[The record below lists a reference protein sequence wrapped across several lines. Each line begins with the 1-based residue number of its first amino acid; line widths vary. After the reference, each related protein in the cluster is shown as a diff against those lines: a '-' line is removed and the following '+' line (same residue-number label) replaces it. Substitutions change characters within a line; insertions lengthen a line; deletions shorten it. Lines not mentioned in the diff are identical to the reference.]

1 MRPADEGR
9 RHAGLTD
16 RRLEP
21 CPRHMRPVASA
32 AWEAMVRDP
41 GTAVQTV
48 DLATYR
54 ALLADPTWGL
64 VRQLLVTTR
73 WYDKGMELAL
83 AWLAVTDRYEA
94 VLPAPEVA
102 TGRAQLYG
110 LLLDMLDRLDAWET
124 YLEVWSQLRRHTAYS
139 LAYGDG
145 PHSAA
150 TRPQAQP
157 YVVRREPGEIQLHFL
172 WLSSYRKDLID
183 RRRETCHLTSVDLKT
198 SSPFSKSIFFRWINS
213 GCLSVI
219 LFRISAVRSKTS
231 SFSENSPSNNLSNC
245 SGLFPTNVMTSLEF
259 PKSVLVPE
267 VSLTN
272 KSFILFDRQ
281 CKYMV

>member
-172 WLSSYRKDLID
+172 WLSSYRKDLIERKLAAKRAGRRLGHLRHHPPD
-183 RRRETCHLTSVDLKT
+183 ELSDAEVRRRV
-198 SSPFSKSIFFRWINS
+198 
-213 GCLSVI
+213 
-219 LFRISAVRSKTS
+219 SAVARWARTLRR
-231 SFSENSPSNNLSNC
+231 EGTDSPDPDAPH
-245 SGLFPTNVMTSLEF
+245 GAATP
-259 PKSVLVPE
+259 PAPADLVPR
-267 VSLTN
+267 SLR
-272 KSFILFDRQ
+272 SR
-281 CKYMV
+281 

>member
-1 MRPADEGR
+1 MRPGNDGR
-9 RHAGLTD
+9 REAGPLE

-21 CPRHMRPVASA
+21 GPGDPRPIASVG
-32 AWEAMVRDP
+32 WEALVRDP

-73 WYDKGMELAL
+73 WYDKGVELAL

-102 TGRAQLYG
+102 TGRAQLFL

-124 YLEVWSQLRRHTAYS
+124 YLEVWSQLRRHTAYG
-139 LAYGDG
+139 LTYGDG

-150 TRPQAQP
+150 TRPRAQP
-157 YVVRREPGEIQLHFL
+157 YVMHREPGQIQLHFL
-172 WLSSYRKDLID
+172 WLSSYRKDLIERKLAAKRAG
-183 RRRETCHLTSVDLKT
+183 RRLGHLRHHPPDELSRRGGATPGVGRGPLGAHAATRGGRSPDPDPPHGAATPPAPADLGPR
-198 SSPFSKSIFFRWINS
+198 SLRS
-213 GCLSVI
+213 G
-219 LFRISAVRSKTS
+219 
-231 SFSENSPSNNLSNC
+231 
-245 SGLFPTNVMTSLEF
+245 
-259 PKSVLVPE
+259 
-267 VSLTN
+267 
-272 KSFILFDRQ
+272 
-281 CKYMV
+281 